1 MRPSRT
7 ILAFIASVLAAAS
20 VPVLAGNYAEGDPR
34 PQARTAQ
41 ISATDVA
48 AQTRQWMASA
58 PTLGYPEGNPRASVQ
73 VGQKT
78 RAQVQAEAVAWVA
91 SGMSQIAYG
100 EAPVDSVGPSYRKA
114 AQAFDSIRAADA
126 SAPRVE

>member
-1 MRPSRT
+1 MRSSRT
-7 ILAFIASVLAAAS
+7 TLALIASVLAAAS
-20 VPVLAGNYAEGDPR
+20 VQAFAGNYAEGDPR
-34 PQARTAQ
+34 PQARSAQ
-41 ISATDVA
+41 LSAADVT
-48 AQTRQWMASA
+48 AQTRQWMENT

-73 VGQKT
+73 VGHKT

-114 AQAFDSIRAADA
+114 AQAFGSIRTSDA

>member
-7 ILAFIASVLAAAS
+7 TLALIASVLAAAS
-20 VPVLAGNYAEGDPR
+20 VPALAGNYAEGDPR
-34 PQARTAQ
+34 PQARSVQ
-41 ISATDVA
+41 ISATDVT

-58 PTLGYPEGNPRASVQ
+58 PTLGYPEGNPRASIQ

-100 EAPVDSVGPSYRKA
+100 EAPVDSVGPSYKKA
-114 AQAFDSIRAADA
+114 AQAFGSIRSGDA

>member
-1 MRPSRT
+1 MRIART
-7 ILAFIASVLAAAS
+7 PFALIALAMAAVSSPA
-20 VPVLAGNYAEGDPR
+20 LAGNYAEGDPR

-58 PTLGYPEGNPRASVQ
+58 PTLGYPEGNPRASAQ
-73 VGQKT
+73 VDQKT

-91 SGMSQIAYG
+91 SGMSQIAHG